1 MVYMGNKEDVKTSPE
16 DNTILG
22 CFHPRQGQPAQRT
35 LELANQLPQ
44 PLASFVISW
53 MDDFFFSGVVPL
65 AMRVITNYHCFFV
78 GVEVSGSVPTALSVR
93 VITNQ
98 RMYKR
103 LAWSPPASEC

>member
-53 MDDFFFSGVVPL
+53 MDDFFF
-65 AMRVITNYHCFFV
+65 
-78 GVEVSGSVPTALSVR
+78 
-93 VITNQ
+93 
-98 RMYKR
+98 
-103 LAWSPPASEC
+103 LAWSPSLCES